1 MIVLATNVE
10 FCRGEKIKRMAIP
23 TLSIPQYEPPLSI
36 DPQIHSVHIG
46 AGRTSSGAF
55 TIITTDSP
63 GLSINS
69 NSRGAGRTSSGAF
82 TVKKAALP
90 GSGVSDFISFDSEK

>member
-1 MIVLATNVE
+1 MFVLATNVE
-10 FCRGEKIKRMAIP
+10 FCRGEKIKRMALP
-23 TLSIPQYEPPLSI
+23 TLSI

-90 GSGVSDFISFDSEK
+90 GSGVSDLISFDSEK